1 MAVQYSPLPEFQT
14 PNVNLL
20 GAYAQGQA
28 LQQNALQQQRLAQQM
43 QLAELSAGYTANK
56 DLREAAKLQAEQQSK
71 EFEMASKKYDLLVG
85 MSPRLTPD
93 NYKAWYKEVTTAFP
107 PAASVLNPEYDP
119 EQVRMIPL
127 QAADMKPQLL
137 QQTIG
142 GQTRLLRAG
151 PTGPAEVVP
160 GSEMSTEEFD
170 PIKGPNETI
179 VGYKSKYGA
188 KVVSPEEFQ
197 NMSTMNYIGQREGT
211 GKNPLSSAQGPGQFT
226 DGTFIDTYRKTFPDQ
241 ARRMTPQQILAQR
254 GASVNGAPVEQSML
268 QTFTTNNQ
276 QRLRDAGFEPS
287 KSNTYLA
294 HFAGPDGA
302 IDVLSASPDT
312 PVTDLLSPKAIKSNP
327 EVFNKVK
334 TAGDLIKWA
343 GGSGSMQKV
352 EGLREPLQSYRPAAI
367 GTEEAADQKSAL
379 KFLNAIEYDPE
390 TGNTRPGTLLESA
403 GGGRP
408 TQILYGLARALGVST
423 AGTRAEA
430 GLSSSQI
437 NSLLA
442 KVGSLGGKSFTDE
455 DRKVVMEGLGGLENT
470 AVPIGDRLAK
480 FDEAIRLMANTAGVP
495 YKTAPQ
501 MARLQGIATQR
512 GTAGTPTT
520 RGRAGGEDM
529 VVIDIPGQGP
539 HRFPANVADKVR
551 AAIAARGGR

>member
-1 MAVQYSPLPEFQT
+1 MAVQYSPLPEFQA

-93 NYKAWYKEVTTAFP
+93 NYKAWYKEVTTVFP

-119 EQVRMIPL
+119 EQVKLIPL

-137 QQTIG
+137 QQTFG

-211 GKNPLSSAQGPGQFT
+211 GKNLRSSAQGPGQFT

-241 ARRMTPQQILAQR
+241 ARNMSKEQILAQR

-287 KSNTYLA
+287 KGNTYLA

-312 PVTDLLSPKAIKSNP
+312 PVSEILSPKAIKSNP

-343 GGSGSMQKV
+343 GGGALAPTKMEPVGTAARAAQDASLNIIGDLGFDESGEDKISKLINASTSGSVQ
-352 EGLREPLQSYRPAAI
+352 
-367 GTEEAADQKSAL
+367 T
-379 KFLNAIEYDPE
+379 
-390 TGNTRPGTLLESA
+390 
-403 GGGRP
+403 
-408 TQILYGLARALGVST
+408 
-423 AGTRAEA
+423 
-430 GLSSSQI
+430 GLSEIPRAFGSTTPGRTAIAELETLASEY
-437 NSLLA
+437 SLE
-442 KVGSLGGKSFTDE
+442 KLGGK
-455 DRKVVMEGLGGLENT
+455 LGGQISDNDVKFIAKT
-470 AVPIGDRLAK
+470 MGDIANPSIPAAERLAAWQQVK
-480 FDEAIRLMANTAGVP
+480 NRLGK
-495 YKTAPQ
+495 Y
-501 MARLQGIATQR
+501 
-512 GTAGTPTT
+512 
-520 RGRAGGEDM
+520 
-529 VVIDIPGQGP
+529 
-539 HRFPANVADKVR
+539 ANVKLPEKAKP
-551 AAIAARGGR
+551 RGVAGEAEKPAERKRMKFSELGD